1 MAFESIRAWRG
12 FAFSTRSETRR
23 GRSGAK
29 RLRPGGRGMLEALEA
44 RLALTTFYVDYQLQL
59 TADRDQN
66 GGFLSAGDQVTFGSG
81 QSYQQTHLTYDAAA
95 ADGDAGTAFS
105 SLTQALASPL
115 VQSGDT
121 IDVAGGFYSDGAV
134 INKSITIQ
142 GFGAV
147 VLSEVTID
155 NNPASV
161 TLADLKV
168 WGALLANGVGALTL
182 SDVTQS
188 RPYGSYQPTD
198 PGQLPYPPGVA
209 HPLWAPDSLL
219 TPPFTF
225 PPPQSRISNVATL
238 NLIRTG
244 SESENV
250 VIGPGSVQLNQFS
263 LPLENVANLSIT
275 TGNGADTF
283 GVSPAPMNVTID
295 GGDPAPPTQ
304 PGDTLYMSF
313 TSDPGNSLSVSKDS
327 TGYSGVWN
335 FSGGGQLHF
344 SHFEMLSPGV
354 IVHGEQSINAT
365 VGSDSGSVTVAKFTD
380 PLGNLPMWNYSAEID
395 WPDGTKTA
403 GAITFDSNTG
413 LFAVSGDHVF
423 GKPNGNQVRIIIH
436 RTDSPDMIA
445 IATAVVADAPSGL
458 SPDQQF
464 VSKLYGDLLHR
475 LADAAGLDYWSGRLA
490 AGLSRLQLALDLEDT
505 AEYRQGQVG
514 SLYQHYLH
522 RNADPAALQNMGA
535 LLAAGTSDEA
545 LAATIVGS
553 DEYFKLHGGTND
565 GFLNGLFLDA
575 LGRPIDPGAKT
586 ALEQALAQG
595 ASRLQIA
602 QLALGSHE
610 YHALIV
616 ENIYAELLNRSADT
630 AGDAYWA
637 DALDRGLTDEQLLAS
652 VVESQEYFNG

>member
-1 MAFESIRAWRG
+1 MF
-12 FAFSTRSETRR
+12 
-23 GRSGAK
+23 
-29 RLRPGGRGMLEALEA
+29 EALEV

-66 GGFLSAGDQVTFGSG
+66 GGLSAGDQVTFGGG
-81 QSYQQTHLTYDAAA
+81 QSYQQTNLTYDAAA
-95 ADGDAGTAFS
+95 AGGDHGTAFS
-105 SLTQALASPL
+105 SLSQALASPL

-121 IDVAGGFYSDGAV
+121 IDVAGGFHSDSVV
-134 INKSITIQ
+134 INNSVTIQ
-142 GFGAV
+142 GFGSV
-147 VLSEVTID
+147 VLDGVTIG

-161 TLADLKV
+161 TLADLDV
-168 WGALLANGVGALTL
+168 TGALLANGVGTLTL
-182 SDVTQS
+182 RDVTEAGYS
-188 RPYGSYQPTD
+188 S
-198 PGQLPYPPGVA
+198 PGY
-209 HPLWAPDSLL
+209 
-219 TPPFTF
+219 F
-225 PPPQSRISNVATL
+225 PPPPRTGYASPDIIVFPTWIPAQQSQISNVATL

-244 SESENV
+244 TYSEHV
-250 VIGPGSVQLNQFS
+250 VVGPGSVQLNQLS
-263 LPLENVANLSIT
+263 LSLENVANLSIT
-275 TGNGADTF
+275 TGGGSDTF

-304 PGDTLYMSF
+304 PGDTLNMNLP
-313 TSDPGNSLSVSKDS
+313 SDPGNSLSVSKDS

-344 SHFEMLSPGV
+344 SHFETLSPGV

-365 VGSDSGSVTVAKFTD
+365 VGGDSGNVTVVKFTD

-395 WPDGTKTA
+395 WPDGTKSA

-436 RTDSPDMIA
+436 RTDSPDTTA

-475 LADAAGLDYWSGRLA
+475 VADAAGLDYWSGRLA
-490 AGLSRLQLALDLEDT
+490 AGLSRSQLALDLEDT
-505 AEYRQGQVG
+505 AEYRQGQVD
-514 SLYQHYLH
+514 SLFQHYLH
-522 RNADPAALQNMGA
+522 RGADPAALQHMSA
-535 LLAAGTSDEA
+535 LLAAGTTDEA
-545 LAATIVGS
+545 LAATIAGS

-575 LGRPIDPGAKT
+575 LGRPIDPGAK
-586 ALEQALAQG
+586 ASLEQALAQG

-610 YHALIV
+610 YHALVV

-630 AGDAYWA
+630 AGDTYWA
-637 DALDRGLTDEQLLAS
+637 DALDRGLTAEQLLAS
-652 VVESQEYFNG
+652 VVESQEYFKG